1 MSPGVFD
8 QIRRGHRC
16 IKINEQVKKGR
27 YLLPGGRGEGSVDFG
42 WVSIKVA
49 VSDIQFSIVFAP
61 SPARALCILLAT
73 TDPPSVPHEN
83 HMIPPKIL
91 RSPSRPP
98 SVPNR

>member
-49 VSDIQFSIVFAP
+49 V
-61 SPARALCILLAT
+61 
-73 TDPPSVPHEN
+73 
-83 HMIPPKIL
+83 M
-91 RSPSRPP
+91 
-98 SVPNR
+98 